1 MTISEQGLD
10 FITHEEGVVLH
21 PYLDKAGV
29 PTIGIGTTR
38 YPNGTHV
45 SMHDSPITLEQAKEF
60 LTHDSVAA
68 QDAVNSMI
76 NSVKVSQN
84 GFDALVSFS
93 YNEGIGALHGSTL
106 LRLIRANPADPNI
119 IAAFAMW
126 NKLHVNGEL
135 VYSADLAGRRKR
147 EAALYFTP

>member
-1 MTISEQGLD
+1 MNISPHGLD

-45 SMHDSPITLEQAKEF
+45 TMQDSPITLEQAKEL

-68 QDAVNSMI
+68 QDAVNAMI
-76 NSVKVSQN
+76 NSVRVSQN
-84 GFDALVSFS
+84 GFDALVSFA
-93 YNEGIGALHGSTL
+93 YNEGTGALHGSTL

-119 IAAFAMW
+119 TAAFAMW
-126 NKLHVNGEL
+126 DKLHVNGEL